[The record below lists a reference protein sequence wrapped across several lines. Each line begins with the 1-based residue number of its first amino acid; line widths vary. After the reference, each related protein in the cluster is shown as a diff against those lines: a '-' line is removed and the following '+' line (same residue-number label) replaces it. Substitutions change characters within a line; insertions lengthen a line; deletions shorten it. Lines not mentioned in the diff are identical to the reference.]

1 MTSLGNKEIM
11 AKNIQRYMRANG
23 LSRKELAQKLN
34 VPYTTITDWI
44 KGNTYP
50 RIDKIE
56 AMANFFGTDK
66 AHLVENPVTYPQA
79 EIEPTP
85 KSARSALPPGT
96 IPVPDLSGLK
106 RIPVLGTSACG
117 SPIEAIREWDYI
129 EVEKATGADFALIAE
144 GKSMTGCGIM
154 DGSMVLFRETSM
166 VDNGQIAAVT
176 VENATTIKRF
186 YRYGDSIV
194 LRACNPDFDDQ
205 EYRGDELMMIH
216 VFGRA
221 VACLTGL
228 N

>member
-66 AHLVENPVTYPQA
+66 AHLVEDQVTYPQA
-79 EIEPTP
+79 EIEPAP

-117 SPIEAIREWDYI
+117 LPIEAIRSYDYI
-129 EVEKATGADFALIAE
+129 EVNSALRADFALFAE
-144 GKSMTGCGIM
+144 GKSMTGAGIM
-154 DGSMVLFRETSM
+154 DGSMVFFREAEA
-166 VDNGQIAAVT
+166 VNNGEIAAVT
-176 VENATTIKRF
+176 VDNSTTIKRF
-186 YRYGDSIV
+186 YQYGNTVI
-194 LRACNPDFDDQ
+194 LRACNPEFDDQ
-205 EYRGDELMMIH
+205 EYSGDELMDIH
-216 VFGRA
+216 VFGKA
-221 VACLTGL
+221 VACMTGL